1 MSEKKYSS
9 VLSTALLPFKAYE
22 NRIEPLAEGEVKG
35 KGINISAFD
44 GSKQKSPYKGL
55 SLINENTDQ
64 VKFQYTE
71 FELNGSNNIPILN
84 GAEVNAE
91 QYKSEVVKGFEDI
104 CQYFCKNTDEIIS
117 VIGNAHQINETP
129 I

>member
-1 MSEKKYSS
+1 MIARIKRADNPYVKLSEKNTVQYYRQHFFR
-9 VLSTALLPFKAYE
+9 LKAYE

-84 GAEVNAE
+84 GQRLMQN
-91 QYKSEVVKGFEDI
+91 S
-104 CQYFCKNTDEIIS
+104 IS
-117 VIGNAHQINETP
+117 LKW
-129 I
+129 